1 MQNDLQT
8 EQKHIAVGPCRKRLI
23 RAVVCAAS
31 AETALKMTAWAWA
44 DILSITNEV
53 RQKLK

>member
-53 RQKLK
+53 RQELK